1 MLQHKQEERALKR
14 YEGDIIKKQHHLRR
28 TMEDVN
34 NSVYKKMRAEEA
46 RLSENNHEME
56 KVKQQHFIQEDK
68 INKTRIEK
76 NLSSQMKVKDK
87 GRKVALEMT
96 EAEFQYCKAAKK
108 LELTRTEVFALTQQF
123 EASLKR
129 IEEKGDAL
137 KKSLAELAIAA
148 NQLALK
154 KRTQEVEDERY
165 NRDKTIKD
173 IQDDRRRQQSLSE
186 KLKSI
191 SGQGV
196 KVEYNKRRMSRDLL
210 VSKDMLSLK
219 SREEGRKMTD
229 INRRLQHNSTHQKQA
244 KQAAEYLELDRQGKE
259 IEEKGQFAEARRK
272 HQIEQLTKD
281 RKQLQST
288 QMLEWK
294 KRFIEKQN
302 EATRRVHEDNVKHL
316 QVN

>member
-1 MLQHKQEERALKR
+1 MVMQLKLTVVDVAQPWERAL
-14 YEGDIIKKQHHLRR
+14 L
-28 TMEDVN
+28 
-34 NSVYKKMRAEEA
+34 
-46 RLSENNHEME
+46 L
-56 KVKQQHFIQEDK
+56 
-68 INKTRIEK
+68 
-76 NLSSQMKVKDK
+76 
-87 GRKVALEMT
+87 
-96 EAEFQYCKAAKK
+96 
-108 LELTRTEVFALTQQF
+108 
-123 EASLKR
+123 
-129 IEEKGDAL
+129 EKGDAL

-316 QVN
+316 QKV